1 MKENFQDF
9 NVTQNSGYTNSIFFN
24 NPVFKIKLIKTN
36 NKIQQKRN
44 QKIKNNEKLHK
55 GDYVIGIPL
64 KKNKLID
71 KNNKQKGIIDN
82 IIKDDNG
89 NIITITII
97 NKDSKKI
104 DLDPSSVK
112 KIKIVDNKKIFNFEN
127 WNKKEFIITNK
138 NFLKIIENFNI
149 EYNFFPETNV
159 FEILNEND
167 FSFLKKFF
175 SKL

>member
-64 KKNKLID
+64 KKNKSID

-112 KIKIVDNKKIFNFEN
+112 KIEIVNNKKIFNFEN